1 MGILSKAKS
10 KLKSVVNTAA
20 TKVYNTV
27 NSAISKVSNTA
38 SAIQSKPASTIKMP
52 ASPAPGPQSTIPNP
66 GKQTLTQTVNNLKS
80 TQGKG
85 PVVNQSVLPKN
96 QSTIPSPSSKQI
108 VTNTKTGK
116 TSIVDVT
123 KPDLDLQ
130 GIVDKATGGKSGGQS
145 KYSAPEATVDAS
157 ALDITSPDYSFGLG
171 DFETAATT
179 AFTESST
186 PSSARASSQNSSATQ
201 SKPSGA
207 GGSSMPTSSRGTNT
221 QSARDQALASAKAE
235 AERLAKEVGLL
246 SAKDESA
253 AQDAIVSDTT
263 EVQDEK
269 DAMNRLKDVDLT
281 PSRKALNLLNEEIKR
296 NEENLKSE
304 LSSIG
309 GAYDVKKTGMEGDQ
323 LNETGQTSVGIANAG
338 GYLGFSGSGTGVMLK
353 LAESHRSEL
362 TALESERQ
370 QALQEARTAAANRR
384 FDIVRLKADEIARID
399 QETYERT
406 REYNSEV
413 KKEAEKQ
420 VTEAKTAKTQTDIF
434 NAIQGGAKT
443 AADIFKKLGGKTDI
457 KEINDFL
464 EEMTPSSGK
473 SGFKF
478 TANETAGFLGAG
490 MSQDDISALQEYVN
504 ENGYNETVRNTLTPA
519 QRAVADETYGRKTG
533 NKSSTSFTTED
544 GVAIS
549 DTTMQVLDGF
559 TTLKALTP
567 TAAAKVRAELY
578 ALGFDSDKVPQW
590 FDSDTVSEMM
600 GVDFTQSFLE
610 SFYKIN
616 MSPVDP
622 LGKYRT
628 GASLTSP
635 NDTSSLQLNIIK
647 YTNKFIQDAWK
658 NYRTRIFAEKPAGS
672 GSTSGGGGSLADIN
686 EDDV

>member
-20 TKVYNTV
+20 KKVYNTV
-27 NSAISKVSNTA
+27 NSAVSKVSNVA
-38 SAIQSKPASTIKMP
+38 SVVQAKPSSSSSSKVTIPSVPA
-52 ASPAPGPQSTIPNP
+52 GPQSKLPASNIPSQFKAAADAATKAMNDA
-66 GKQTLTQTVNNLKS
+66 KVMS
-80 TQGKG
+80 IA
-85 PVVNQSVLPKN
+85 PKN
-96 QSTIPSPSSKQI
+96 QSTIPSPSAKQI
-108 VTNTKTGK
+108 VTDPKTGK
-116 TSIVDVT
+116 TSMVDVT
-123 KPDLDLQ
+123 KPKIDVQ
-130 GIVDKATGGKSGGQS
+130 GAIDKATGGKSGGQS
-145 KYSAPEATVDAS
+145 RVSNQSIASDAPIETVSSYGAVD
-157 ALDITSPDYSFGLG
+157 TNFGLG
-171 DFETAATT
+171 DFEVAADE
-179 AFTESST
+179 AFSST
-186 PSSARASSQNSSATQ
+186 APSSPSSSSSRSSSST
-201 SKPSGA
+201 SKSSG
-207 GGSSMPTSSRGTNT
+207 GGSSSAPTSSRGVNT
-221 QSARDQALASAKAE
+221 QSARDQALSSAKAE

-269 DAMNRLKDVDLT
+269 DAMKRLKDVDLT

-296 NEENLKSE
+296 NEENLRNE

-323 LNETGQTSVGIANAG
+323 LNETGVTSVGIANAG

-420 VTEAKTAKTQTDIF
+420 VSEAKTAKTQTDIF

-443 AADIFKKLGGKTDI
+443 ASDIFKKLGGKTDI
-457 KEINDFL
+457 NEINDFL
-464 EEMTPSSGK
+464 EQMTPSSGK

-478 TANETAGFLGAG
+478 TANETAGFLGSG

-504 ENGYNETVRNTLTPA
+504 ENGYDETVRNNLTPA
-519 QRAVADETYGRKTG
+519 QRAIADEVYGRKTG
-533 NKSSTSFTTED
+533 NNSSTSFTTED

-567 TAAAKVRAELY
+567 TAAAKVRSELY
-578 ALGFDSDKVPQW
+578 ALGFG
-590 FDSDTVSEMM
+590 SDTVPDWFDAGTVTEMM
-600 GVDFTQSFLE
+600 GVELTQEFLE
-610 SFYKIN
+610 GFYKLN
-616 MSPVDP
+616 MEPSVID
-622 LGKYRT
+622 
-628 GASLTSP
+628 AAM
-635 NDTSSLQLNIIK
+635 NK
-647 YTNKFIQDAWK
+647 YTNRFIQDAWK
-658 NYRTRIFAEKPAGS
+658 NYRTRVFSEKPAGG
-672 GSTSGGGGSLADIN
+672 GSSSGGGGGLSDIN
-686 EDDV
+686 EDDL